1 MSNRAD
7 EDGGSL
13 IFICFLTEQPL
24 LMKNIFP
31 IMLMMIVAALL
42 PSCEKAVFDDDNA
55 NGSGNANGNLTI
67 TVTNWRQV
75 AYTEP
80 TRAVVDITGYSS
92 RLNFVIYK
100 DGEKVKSLMQMQDD
114 EGYGTVSFSLA
125 PATYKVLVLA
135 HSSKGNPTLA
145 SPENIKFTNTISF
158 SDTFYYY
165 GDVKVGDV
173 NQTHELT
180 LTRASSL
187 LCFIIADEI
196 PEAVAKIHFYY
207 TGGSGV
213 LNAVT
218 GYGGDVDS
226 KQEKLYNIE
235 GLSSPLTLPIYT
247 FLQTDE
253 GVLKVRA
260 VAKDKDNN
268 VLLEREFDDI
278 PMKRNMITEY
288 SGSFFEH
295 EDAFLFKAETDWGG
309 TIRETY

>member
-1 MSNRAD
+1 
-7 EDGGSL
+7 
-13 IFICFLTEQPL
+13 
-24 LMKNIFP
+24 MKNILT
-31 IMLMMIVAALL
+31 IILLAVMAALL
-42 PSCEKAVFDDDNA
+42 PSCEKAVLDDGN
-55 NGSGNANGNLTI
+55 NSTSGNSNGNLTI

-75 AYTEP
+75 AYTET

-100 DGEKVKSLMQMQDD
+100 DGEKMKSLMQMQDE
-114 EGYGTVSFSLA
+114 EGYGTVSFTLESG
-125 PATYKVLVLA
+125 TYKVLVLA

-145 SPENIKFTNTISF
+145 SPENIKFTNSISY

-165 GDVKVGDV
+165 GDVTVGSE

-180 LTRASSL
+180 LTRATSML
-187 LCFIIADEI
+187 RFIIADEI
-196 PEAVAKIHFYY
+196 PETVAKIHFYY

-218 GYGGDVDS
+218 GYGGNVDS

-235 GLSSPLTLPIYT
+235 GLTAPLTLPIYT

-253 GVLKVRA
+253 GKLKVR
-260 VAKDKDNN
+260 VEAKDKDNN
-268 VLLEREFDDI
+268 VVLEREFADI

-295 EDAFLFKAETDWGG
+295 EEAFLFKAETDWGG
-309 TIRETY
+309 TIHETY